1 MMTNLIALLAAIVLL
16 CIAVYSLVSYLKDQ
30 RRAKG
35 SFKR

>member
-1 MMTNLIALLAAIVLL
+1 MTNLIALLAAVVLL
-16 CIAVYSLVSYLKDQ
+16 FIAVYSLVSYLKDQ